1 MYASVQGIALYG
13 LEGFA
18 VGVEADIHTGL
29 PNFEIVG
36 LPASS
41 VREAKERVR
50 SAIVNSGLVWPRA
63 RITVSLSPA
72 DWRKEGSGLDLPI
85 AVALLIASEQVPPV
99 GRNAILLGELALDG
113 TLRAFR
119 GVWAAT
125 QAAYYLQAQ
134 SIVLPLHSEIDPP
147 PTETGARLLPAS
159 SLQEALDLLLGRSTP
174 KTVERIPISDYEAAS
189 LAATAPTQLD
199 FADVVSHEQ
208 AKRALTIAAVGS
220 HHLLM
225 YGPPGSGKS
234 MLAARLPSILP
245 LMSESEAAE
254 VKRIFS
260 VAGIH
265 PPVRG
270 IRPFRAPH
278 HTVTATGML
287 GGGTHPHPGEVSL
300 AHHGVLFLDEFPE
313 FQRSALEG
321 LRQPLETGAI
331 TVSRAAYSCT
341 FPSQFQFVAA
351 MNPCPCGYSGSGNH
365 DTCRCSIRDR
375 ERYRAKLSGPLLDRI
390 DMTLWIEGIDS
401 QHLLLQHHRT
411 PSADS
416 SSLMRARV
424 TAARAFRLEREGRLQ
439 ETTHGLPRNPAG
451 WLRSND
457 IAQGAAEMLFR
468 GAQSLQ
474 LSIRSLHKVAK
485 VARSV
490 ADLES
495 STQVTETHIAEA
507 FQYRSYT

>member
-1 MYASVQGIALYG
+1 VYASVQGIALYG

-18 VGVEADIHTGL
+18 VGVEADIHAGL

-99 GRNAILLGELALDG
+99 GRGAILLGELALDG
-113 TLRAFR
+113 TLRTFR

-125 QAAYYLQAQ
+125 QAAYYLQSQ
-134 SIVLPLHSEIDPP
+134 TIVLPQHSEIDPP
-147 PTETGARLLPAS
+147 PARAGVRVLPAA
-159 SLQEALDLLLGRSTP
+159 SLQEALDLLLGRAAP
-174 KTVERIPISDYEAAS
+174 KIIARVQSIGETSSDAVAA
-189 LAATAPTQLD
+189 AAQLD
-199 FADVVSHEQ
+199 LADVVSHEQ

-234 MLAARLPSILP
+234 MLAARLPGILP
-245 LMSESEAAE
+245 LMDEVETAE

-265 PPVRG
+265 PPLYG
-270 IRPFRAPH
+270 LRPFRAPH

-287 GGGTHPHPGEVSL
+287 GGGAHPHPGEVSL
-300 AHHGVLFLDEFPE
+300 AHRGVLFLDEFPE
-313 FQRSALEG
+313 FSRSALEG

-351 MNPCPCGYSGSGNH
+351 MNPCPCGYSGASGQNS
-365 DTCRCSIRDR
+365 CRCSLHER

-390 DMTLWIEGIDS
+390 DMTLWIEGVDP
-401 QHLLLQHHRT
+401 QRLLLKQLPAPR
-411 PSADS
+411 DES
-416 SSLMRARV
+416 SSALRVRV
-424 TAARAFRLEREGRLQ
+424 TAARTFRREREERLQ
-439 ETTHGLPRNPAG
+439 ETLHSRPQNPAS
-451 WLRSND
+451 WLSSYD
-457 IAQGAAEMLFR
+457 IAQSGAEMLFH
-468 GAQSLQ
+468 GAQTLQ
-474 LSIRSLHKVAK
+474 LSIRSLHKTAK
-485 VARSV
+485 VARSI
-490 ADLES
+490 ADLEGS
-495 STQVTETHIAEA
+495 PQVTETHIAEA
-507 FQYRSYT
+507 LQYRSYI

>member
-13 LEGFA
+13 LEGFT
-18 VGVEADIHTGL
+18 VGVEADIHAGL

-72 DWRKEGSGLDLPI
+72 DWRKDGSGLDLPI

-113 TLRAFR
+113 TLRTFR

-125 QAAYYLQAQ
+125 QAAYYLKTQT
-134 SIVLPLHSEIDPP
+134 IVLPLHSEIDPP
-147 PTETGARLLPAS
+147 PPETGARLLPAS
-159 SLQEALDLLLGRSTP
+159 SLQEALDLLLGRTTP
-174 KTVERIPISDYEAAS
+174 NTIEHGTSNDNEAALS
-189 LAATAPTQLD
+189 TAAVAVQLD

-225 YGPPGSGKS
+225 NGPPGSGKS

-245 LMSESEAAE
+245 LMSEAEAAE

-265 PPVRG
+265 PPLRG

-300 AHHGVLFLDEFPE
+300 AHNGVLFLDEFPE
-313 FQRSALEG
+313 FSRSALEG
-321 LRQPLETGAI
+321 LRQPLETGEI
-331 TVSRAAYSCT
+331 TVSRAAYSCV

-351 MNPCPCGYSGSGNH
+351 MNPCPCGYAGSSNH
-365 DTCRCSIRDR
+365 HACRCSIRDR

-390 DMTLWIEGIDS
+390 DMTLWIEGIDT
-401 QHLLLQHHRT
+401 QRLLVQHHR
-411 PSADS
+411 PQSADS
-416 SSLMRARV
+416 SALIRAQV
-424 TAARAFRLEREGRLQ
+424 TAARSFRREREAWLQ
-439 ETTHGLPRNPAG
+439 EITHDPPRNPAG
-451 WLRSND
+451 WLTSYD
-457 IAQGAAEMLFR
+457 IAKSGADMLFR

-485 VARSV
+485 VARST
-490 ADLES
+490 ADLEG

-507 FQYRSYT
+507 LQYRSYT